1 MEAYNKLD
9 AQQQRDLATAITT
22 IMIEVAERY
31 VDWYEDDDLALVID
45 DMTKLLKM
53 LSYIGQAEQVELIL
67 ADMWQLDCPKLELI
81 RCIET
86 IQEENYTL

>member
-1 MEAYNKLD
+1 MFTTT
-9 AQQQRDLATAITT
+9 QQQRDLATAITT
-22 IMIEVAERY
+22 TMMEVAERY
-31 VDWYEDDDLALVID
+31 IADDESDNLELVID

>member
-1 MEAYNKLD
+1 MEAYNKID
-9 AQQQRDLATAITT
+9 AQQQHDLATAITT
-22 IMIEVAERY
+22 TMMEVAERY
-31 VDWYEDDDLALVID
+31 VDDDDASSLALVVD

-53 LSYIGQAEQVELIL
+53 LSYIGQAEQVELIQ